1 MSGIAPEINGHEP
14 PCPERSEDLQ
24 SPRKIPLGRRCGKM
38 GGRTKRA
45 SRPDRKS
52 KKMISY
58 DRRTDCR
65 PGVPSLI
72 ERRMR

>member
-38 GGRTKRA
+38 GGERSELA
-45 SRPDRKS
+45 AQIESL
-52 KKMISY
+52 
-58 DRRTDCR
+58 RR
-65 PGVPSLI
+65 
-72 ERRMR
+72 